1 MAISTHRAV
10 IKHVDRVDRQGRT
23 KVLFDD
29 KEACNNFNNIKGC
42 YRSTCNLLDACNKCR
57 ATGDYDTTCT
67 GARQPSHTP
76 GRKTAQTAKPT
87 TSKNPE
93 NKHNSK

>member
-1 MAISTHRAV
+1 MYMSH
-10 IKHVDRVDRQGRT
+10 KG
-23 KVLFDD
+23 VLDG
-29 KEACNNFNNIKGC
+29 KEVCNNFNNIKGC
-42 YRSTCNLLDACNKCR
+42 YRSTCNLSHACNKCR
-57 ATGDYDTTCT
+57 ATGHSATTCT

-76 GRKTAQTAKPT
+76 GPKTTQTAKPT